1 MTDLVLGN
9 DNDLLVIG
17 GKLQIF
23 DKKEEFIRQRLM
35 ISLNTFTNTWFENIN
50 FGINQNLIFAKGTQ
64 GLLDQDIKTIITET
78 DGVIKILSYSSIV
91 DPITRVYT
99 MTFSY
104 ETQEGDIV
112 SLTGVTLG
120 GSPNTKP
127 IFNANGYWDYSGTW
141 GDEEVWGGQSYY
153 FLPDNLLTLGSD
165 TLTYGEDYLIFGE

>member
-1 MTDLVLGN
+1 MGEYFIYEGENIMTDLVLGD
-9 DNDLLVIG
+9 DNDLLVLNG
-17 GKLQIF
+17 QLQLF
-23 DKKEEFIRQRLM
+23 QTKEEFTRQRLM

-64 GLLDQDIKTIITET
+64 DLLDQDIKTIITDT

-104 ETQEGDIV
+104 ETQEGGIV

-120 GSPNTKP
+120 GFS
-127 IFNANGYWDYSGTW
+127 
-141 GDEEVWGGQSYY
+141 
-153 FLPDNLLTLGSD
+153 
-165 TLTYGEDYLIFGE
+165 